1 MISSKKTDLSAK
13 ESSAKLTSG
22 AKGEASQSFECGCK
36 KDVSFNI
43 ETMNKN
49 CPLVFDIIARS
60 PIGVFQIEGPTARK
74 WIGQFRP
81 SSISDLA
88 DFTSLART
96 GPLKAG
102 MMEEYIAVKLGRKP
116 ASFLHPDLESIL
128 GPTFGAL
135 VYQEQIME
143 LAWQIA
149 GLDLVEADKIRK
161 AVGKKLP
168 EQLAEMKEKFVGGCL
183 QNGYSADM
191 SNQIWDWILPMSGYA
206 FNKSHAVCYATL
218 AYKTAW
224 AKTHYTTEFFTALL
238 NKSGTGS
245 KEQTDQILTIVN
257 DGKLMEIEVLPP
269 SIDEITM
276 DFKIV
281 GDRKIAFGLSHI
293 KGIGKSTYGEVKK
306 CKVKTYRELVTKF
319 FDKPAKKTVLDAL
332 IWSGA
337 LDKFGV
343 SRYNMCADFNL
354 LRELTPNE
362 KKVVQH
368 IIKKGGEFNLP
379 KITEQLLTCDKSL
392 FEEVGVRRPTT
403 RRAKTVGELIETHV
417 KYMTSESIRGEISF
431 EKFYI
436 GISFLAGGE
445 SYEDDYTPCI
455 EFVDAPDGSRFI
467 FASMIEKVRKHVD
480 KNGNDMA
487 FVAISDS
494 SYMVDSCVI
503 FSRQYGRFHNLLKEE
518 NVVRVIGYKQGNSFI
533 LNKIERL

>member
-1 MISSKKTDLSAK
+1 
-13 ESSAKLTSG
+13 
-22 AKGEASQSFECGCK
+22 
-36 KDVSFNI
+36 
-43 ETMNKN
+43 
-49 CPLVFDIIARS
+49 
-60 PIGVFQIEGPTARK
+60 
-74 WIGQFRP
+74 
-81 SSISDLA
+81 
-88 DFTSLART
+88 
-96 GPLKAG
+96 
-102 MMEEYIAVKLGRKP
+102 
-116 ASFLHPDLESIL
+116 
-128 GPTFGAL
+128 
-135 VYQEQIME
+135 ME

-168 EQLAEMKEKFVGGCL
+168 EQLAEMKEKFVNGCL
-183 QNGYSADM
+183 NNGYEEELAS
-191 SNQIWDWILPMSGYA
+191 QIWDWILPMSGYA

-224 AKTHYTTEFFTALL
+224 AKSHYTTEFFTALL

-257 DGKLMEIEVLPP
+257 DGKLMGVEVYPP

-306 CKVKTYRELVTKF
+306 CNVKNYRQLVLNF
-319 FDKPAKKTVLDAL
+319 IDKPVKKTVLDAL
-332 IWSGA
+332 IWCGA
-337 LDKFGV
+337 LDKFGH

-354 LRELTPNE
+354 LRDLTPNE

-368 IIKKGGEFNLP
+368 EIKKGGDFNLP
-379 KITEQLLTCDKSL
+379 KIVERLLSSEKNV
-392 FEEVGVRRPTT
+392 FAEVGVRKPTSK
-403 RRAKTVGELIETHV
+403 RGKAIGELLEA
-417 KYMTSESIRGEISF
+417 YESSVSSGSKRGLISL

-436 GISFLAGGE
+436 GVSFLVGDE
-445 SYEDDYTPCI
+445 EYVDDYTPCI

-467 FASMIEKVRKHVD
+467 FASMVEKVRKHTD
-480 KNGNDMA
+480 RNGNEMA

-503 FSRQYGRFHNLLKEE
+503 FSRQYGRFSDLLKEE
-518 NVVRVIGYKQGNSFI
+518 NVVRVTGYKQGNSFI
-533 LNKIERL
+533 LNKVEKL